1 MPIATPVH
9 LPSAPTRLC
18 SLDNNGLCLD
28 ENYDFT
34 AEGITA
40 LCEGLEGSAVTSLRC
55 AAALRVFEGVS
66 AR

>member
-1 MPIATPVH
+1 M
-9 LPSAPTRLC
+9 
-18 SLDNNGLCLD
+18 DNNGLCFD

-40 LCEGLEGSAVTSLRC
+40 LCGGLKGSAVTSLRC